1 MAVDQNIANDIVNH
15 VGNDRVSAWY
25 VGIATDPE
33 TRLFQDHNVDKKYGR
48 WIYRQAKSEADAR
61 DTEQYLLKHY
71 SFQGGPGGG
80 DKPRF
85 VYAYKITAATRQ

>member
-1 MAVDQNIANDIVNH
+1 MAVDQNIANDIVNY
-15 VGNDRVSAWY
+15 VGNDRASAWY

-33 TRLFQDHNVDKKYGR
+33 TRLFHDHNVDKESGH
-48 WIYRQAKSEADAR
+48 WIYRLAVSEADAR

-80 DKPRF
+80 DNPRF
-85 VYAYKITAATRQ
+85 VYAYKITAVTRQ